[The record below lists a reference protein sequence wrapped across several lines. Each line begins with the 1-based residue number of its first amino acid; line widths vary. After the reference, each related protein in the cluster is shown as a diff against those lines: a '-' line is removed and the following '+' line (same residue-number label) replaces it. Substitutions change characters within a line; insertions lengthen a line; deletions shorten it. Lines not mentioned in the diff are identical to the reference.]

1 LYKLKSNLRDINNA
15 NLGHSDLE
23 NREKRREDCENAEIE
38 ARSNRSSQQPL
49 KESLGLNIGAS
60 DLDEELLEVL
70 LLENLW
76 K

>member
-38 ARSNRSSQQPL
+38 ARSNRSSQQSL